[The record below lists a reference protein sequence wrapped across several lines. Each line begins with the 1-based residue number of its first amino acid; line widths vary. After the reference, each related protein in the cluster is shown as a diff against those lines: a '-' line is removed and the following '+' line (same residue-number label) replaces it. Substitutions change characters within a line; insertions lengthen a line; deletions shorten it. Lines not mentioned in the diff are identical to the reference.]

1 MHALEQARKLKGQ
14 ASSDDELMDES
25 AFDPEAFIDEQFR
38 GFNINDLRDHQQTI
52 LNVFH
57 QYMSTQGLEDK
68 DATQTDN
75 LETDQRF
82 TELKKL
88 LPSFKERL
96 AFVNSLKKRW
106 REQNGYCS
114 VFDRIRAQK
123 LQKEKKDLK
132 DMNRKGRKRIQRQM
146 IQAGKLD
153 GNEIL
158 LKNKAY
164 ETDHQANPD
173 LLNQIYLQ

>member
-1 MHALEQARKLKGQ
+1 MQALEQARKLKGLDP
-14 ASSDDELMDES
+14 SEDELMDES

-38 GFNINDLRDHQQTI
+38 GFSVNDLRDHQQTI

-68 DATQTDN
+68 DATQTDS
-75 LETDQRF
+75 LETDKRF

-114 VFDRIRAQK
+114 AFDRIRAQK
-123 LQKEKKDLK
+123 LQKEKNELK
-132 DMNRKGRKRIQRQM
+132 ITTRKGRKRMQRLVR
-146 IQAGKLD
+146 AGKLD
-153 GNEIL
+153 GNEII
-158 LKNKAY
+158 LKNRAY
-164 ETDHQANPD
+164 DSDN
-173 LLNQIYLQ
+173 